1 MKPDSKIDSIVRGIL
16 DYLSAKKSLD
26 LLPQV
31 IEGLTK
37 QGLNRID
44 PNLAL
49 VKSPV
54 KLEANQVAAIRQ
66 ILTKLFKRPIVV
78 KTRIDQSIIAGFS
91 IEVAGRVIDA
101 SINKQ
106 LEEVK
111 QQMLYG

>member
-16 DYLSAKKSLD
+16 DYLESKKTLD

-37 QGLNRID
+37 QGLNRVD

-49 VKSPV
+49 ISSPV
-54 KLEANQVAAIRQ
+54 KMESGHVAQIRQ
-66 ILTKLFKRPIVV
+66 ILTKLFKRPIQV

-91 IEVAGRVIDA
+91 IEVAGQVIDA
-101 SINKQ
+101 SVNKQ

>member
-16 DYLSAKKSLD
+16 DYLESKKSLD

-37 QGLNRID
+37 QGLNRVD
-44 PNLAL
+44 PNMA
-49 VKSPV
+49 VISSPV
-54 KLEANQVAAIRQ
+54 KLESDQVAQIRQ
-66 ILTKLFKRPIVV
+66 ILTKLFKRPIVI
-78 KTRIDQSIIAGFS
+78 KTRIDRTIIAGFS
-91 IEVAGRVIDA
+91 IEVAGQVIDA
-101 SINKQ
+101 SVNKQ